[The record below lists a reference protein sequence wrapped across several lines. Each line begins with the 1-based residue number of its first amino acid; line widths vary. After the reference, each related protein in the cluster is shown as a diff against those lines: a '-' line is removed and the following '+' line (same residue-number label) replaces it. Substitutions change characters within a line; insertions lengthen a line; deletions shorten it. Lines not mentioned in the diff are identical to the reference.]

1 MEPRARVIRDHQGRE
16 RVVLDLADF
25 QALLDASEGAESVPP
40 DLGAVVRKLAEVL
53 KGKPDDVVDLDAFL
67 ADYDA
72 AHGAS

>member
-1 MEPRARVIRDHQGRE
+1 MEPRARVIRDRQGRE

-25 QALLDASEGAESVPP
+25 QALLDASEGTESVPP
-40 DLGAVVRKLAEVL
+40 DLGAVVRKLGQVL
-53 KGKPDDVVDLDAFL
+53 EGKRDDVVDLDEFL